1 MPPKQQ
7 ETRSTAQQRQEQQN
21 LATAIGRQV
30 LHALGEP
37 GNFLGV
43 QVRSLWEG
51 HFRANV
57 LVGTDIPSA
66 RVAHSYFLVADG
78 AGNILTSAPEMIRR
92 YGAADLCQPV
102 AKGER

>member
-1 MPPKQQ
+1 MPPKPQ
-7 ETRSTAQQRQEQQN
+7 EKQSTAQQRQEQQN

-57 LVGTDIPSA
+57 LVGIDSASA
-66 RVAHSYFLVADG
+66 RVAHSYFLVADDE
-78 AGNILTSAPEMIRR
+78 GNILTSAPEMLRR
-92 YGAADLCQPV
+92 YAAADVPRTG
-102 AKGER
+102 GEP

>member
-1 MPPKQQ
+1 MPPKPQ
-7 ETRSTAQQRQEQQN
+7 EKQAAAQQRQEQQD
-21 LATAIGRQV
+21 LVTAIGRQV
-30 LHALGEP
+30 MYALGEP

-57 LVGTDIPSA
+57 LVGTDIASA

-78 AGNILTSAPEMIRR
+78 EGNILTSAPEMLRR
-92 YGAADLCQPV
+92 YGAADV
-102 AKGER
+102 RRTGGEP